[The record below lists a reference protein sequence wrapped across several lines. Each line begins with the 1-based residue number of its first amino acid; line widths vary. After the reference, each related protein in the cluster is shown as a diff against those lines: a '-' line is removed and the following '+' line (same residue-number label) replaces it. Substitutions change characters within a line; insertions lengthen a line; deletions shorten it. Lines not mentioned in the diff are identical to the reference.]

1 MSLWRIAWI
10 YLWSRWLTTGLTIL
24 SVALAVGLISA
35 ILTLRNETRARFE
48 EEQQA
53 YDIVVGPPGS
63 PLQLVLNAVYYLDS
77 PTGAL
82 PYSVYERLKAHEHVE
97 HAFPIALGDTYKGFR
112 IVGTIPE
119 IFDYPWTSP
128 VTGEDRFPFQIG
140 EGRFFNKPLE
150 AVLGYRV
157 ALNTGLK
164 VGARFAGTHG
174 TIEFSSDIAEYDH
187 SASAYE
193 VVGILK
199 ASGTSNDRA
208 IFVDLQSVWDLHA
221 HGDEGYESGGTPASE
236 DADGGHDEDE
246 RLVTAVLIDLD
257 SPALRFSFMEYVMRE
272 YAATP
277 AIPIVQIL
285 RLYNQILRPAVI
297 IMISVGYIVV
307 IISALS
313 ILIGLYLS
321 IIQRKRDLAIMRALG
336 ASAYEIFGAVMIEAF
351 LVTVMG
357 IAAGWVLGKTVAL
370 GLGMY
375 MSRAYGFNIAG
386 LGTSSEELGFFAIVA
401 VVGLLA
407 GIVPAWQAY
416 RTDVA
421 RDLQAT

>member
-1 MSLWRIAWI
+1 VSLWRIAWI
-10 YLWSRWLTTGLTIL
+10 YLWSRMLTTGLTIL

-63 PLQLVLNAVYYLDS
+63 PLQLVLNAVYYLDR
-77 PTGAL
+77 PGGKF
-82 PYSVYERLKAHEHVE
+82 PYSEYLRLKEHEYVV
-97 HAFPIALGDTYKGFR
+97 HAFPIGLGDTYKGFR

-119 IFDYPWTSP
+119 IYDYPWTSP
-128 VTGEDRFPFQIG
+128 VTGEDRFPFRMA
-140 EGRFFNKPLE
+140 EGRFFEKTLE

-157 ALNTGLK
+157 ALKTELK
-164 VGARFAGTHG
+164 VGDRFAGIHG
-174 TIEFSSDIAEYDH
+174 TIDFSANIEEFDH
-187 SASAYE
+187 SDTEYV

-199 ASGTSNDRA
+199 PSGMSNDRA
-208 IFVDLQSVWDLHA
+208 IWVDLQSVWTLHDHA
-221 HGDEGYESGGTPASE
+221 GEDGEDFVSTGLEGDPGEELS
-236 DADGGHDEDE
+236 
-246 RLVTAVLIDLD
+246 VTAVLIDLY
-257 SPALRFSFMEYVMRE
+257 SPMQRFAFMEYVMAE
-272 YAATP
+272 YKATV
-277 AIPIVQIL
+277 AIPVSQIL

-297 IMISVGYIVV
+297 VMMSVGYIVV

-357 IAAGWVLGKTVAL
+357 IAAGWVLGKSVAF

-386 LGTSSEELGFFAIVA
+386 LGTSSEEFGFFAVVA
-401 VVGLLA
+401 VLGLLA